1 MKVVTS
7 QVPHEDLNPKYDSS
21 FVVRCYDLH
30 AAPFLSFPPPG
41 RKDFFHALGTLYRQI
56 PVISEFLISTVN
68 SKIKNSRR
76 LRK

>member
-7 QVPHEDLNPKYDSS
+7 QVPHEDLNPKQDSS

-41 RKDFFHALGTLYRQI
+41 RKDFFMPWEPYIAKY
-56 PVISEFLISTVN
+56 P
-68 SKIKNSRR
+68 
-76 LRK
+76 